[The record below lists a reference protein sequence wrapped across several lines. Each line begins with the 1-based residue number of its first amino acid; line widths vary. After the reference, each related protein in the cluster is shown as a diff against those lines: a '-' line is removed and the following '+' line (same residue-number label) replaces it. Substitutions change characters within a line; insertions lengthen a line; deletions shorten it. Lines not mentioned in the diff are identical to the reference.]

1 VAVSESQH
9 HRPREVIEP
18 RWQEVTSFADLVRAT
33 EPAIMWLGEAVDPP
47 PPIDLLFPELANA
60 EVRTHH
66 FYLPTGRARIG
77 LACLPQA
84 IVSGR
89 SLVGSPTHLYRLG
102 PMTAAYVDDFL
113 KDNMPVGDRDLGG
126 KAERLVPGVSV
137 LLTHWNI
144 ETYGH
149 WLLEGLPR
157 LLLLRRL
164 LDELPPLRILLPR
177 SAPGFIRDWI
187 DLVLPAAK
195 VALYDDDTEYLLVET
210 LLVPTVLFVSR
221 GHHFHPE
228 LVSLLDELLPPQ
240 RQGADARL
248 YVARFQPDNFRQLSN
263 REEIEAIAVSE
274 GLELVRPETMPIT
287 EQIALFARARIIVG
301 DFGSA
306 MHNTLFSPPGALV
319 LCLNMVTGLQTRI
332 AELKRQRV
340 GYLLPSSGEAVMYRF
355 GAPRKSYH
363 IDPQQFRAYVRA
375 CHAISRGHEPGSSDL
390 APPHRSGEGTSEE
403 PRDAL
408 GAGLEAAPSPM
419 LAPTGSTNR
428 RAIAPALTP
437 VKRLISRGVKV
448 VWWTVTLQL
457 PRRLRAYRAYR
468 SARPPAE

>member
-1 VAVSESQH
+1 MAVFESQH

-33 EPAIMWLGEAVDPP
+33 EPAIIWLGEAVDPP

-66 FYLPTGRARIG
+66 FYRPTGRPRIG

-89 SLVGSPTHLYRLG
+89 SLVGSPTHLYLLG
-102 PMTAAYVDDFL
+102 PMTAAYVDDWL
-113 KDNMPVGDRDLGG
+113 INDLPVGNRELVG
-126 KAERLVPGVSV
+126 KTARSVPGVSV
-137 LLTHWNI
+137 LLTHWNMK
-144 ETYGH
+144 TYGH
-149 WLLEGLPR
+149 WLLEGLPK

-164 LDELPPLRILLPR
+164 IEDLPPFHILLPR
-177 SAPGFIRDWI
+177 SAPGFVRDWI
-187 DLVLPAAK
+187 DLVLPAAQ

-210 LLVPTVLFVSR
+210 LIVPTVLFVSR

-228 LVSLLDELLPPQ
+228 FVSLLDELVPPG
-240 RQGADARL
+240 RGGGDARL
-248 YVARFQPDNFRQLSN
+248 YVARFQPDNFRQMSN
-263 REEIEAIAVSE
+263 REEIDAIAVSE
-274 GLELVRPETMPIT
+274 GLELVRPETMPIA
-287 EQIALFARARIIVG
+287 EQIALFARATIIVG
-301 DFGSA
+301 DFGSG

-355 GAPRKSYH
+355 GAPRQSFH
-363 IDPQQFRAYVRA
+363 IDPEQFRAYVRA

-390 APPHRSGEGTSEE
+390 KPPNRGGEIASPTSGGATVPSGAVPRLTS
-403 PRDAL
+403 A
-408 GAGLEAAPSPM
+408 
-419 LAPTGSTNR
+419 
-428 RAIAPALTP
+428 
-437 VKRLISRGVKV
+437 KRLICRGVKV
-448 VWWTVTLQL
+448 MWWTVTLQL
-457 PRRLRAYRAYR
+457 PRRLRAYRAGR
-468 SARPPAE
+468 RDRTAE